1 MTSNFLAETV
11 EFFLKNGRLSSFRSN
26 VSDSGFEFKSGSY
39 GMRVKIRRS
48 MNKERS
54 HPTAQALPVDWYAD
68 EGLHE
73 TITMYSKPSSFG
85 PPVVG
90 SNIVYDSGSY
100 GTSRD
105 RQQNSDSLFGRNPSF
120 TPPYYDGESWIDIIY
135 SSNVDKVLTLE
146 EFFMSASIRAQRIPN
161 NALAWPNNPAS
172 GSNSFH
178 FPMHRSKAN
187 RYAMQL
193 TSSIN
198 LFGKSFDRSATSDIG
213 SSARWVIEPKM
224 ETPVLNFGDKT
235 RRPLTFDNIALP
247 TGGDPFDQSD
257 REGGFFGKTA
267 TPIGM
272 WHQFGLIPEKD
283 EGIHLSIEDIP
294 IDFLNK
300 SSLSSFYVGGPNM
313 KSLIDIV
320 GFDKGASRKIGKIA
334 ESKTVHE
341 AVIAIPYIIE
351 GGERKFFK
359 VCGNLIKNARSV
371 LGDGTEAVSEE
382 RPGDSIIDMVSKMK
396 KYILPPRMDFVAN
409 DSVDP
414 FAIYIFEFSHTFD
427 QNDLSYIWQ
436 NTMPTTGTSFEEAT
450 AELSHKII
458 SKELLE
464 TFKDKIKW
472 LVFKAKQRGNNNY
485 FSLVSGKSEE
495 GKEQHK
501 YSYNWPYDYF
511 SMVEFIK
518 IESQIEYSTEKAID
532 INDSFAE
539 INKSLQKGIRSTKQ
553 LVPSQE
559 KDRAY
564 ASELTT
570 AEAKAEK
577 REKRKED
584 RQKRKTRGAFKTKD
598 D

>member
-1 MTSNFLAETV
+1 
-11 EFFLKNGRLSSFRSN
+11 
-26 VSDSGFEFKSGSY
+26 
-39 GMRVKIRRS
+39 
-48 MNKERS
+48 
-54 HPTAQALPVDWYAD
+54 
-68 EGLHE
+68 
-73 TITMYSKPSSFG
+73 
-85 PPVVG
+85 
-90 SNIVYDSGSY
+90 
-100 GTSRD
+100 
-105 RQQNSDSLFGRNPSF
+105 
-120 TPPYYDGESWIDIIY
+120 
-135 SSNVDKVLTLE
+135 
-146 EFFMSASIRAQRIPN
+146 
-161 NALAWPNNPAS
+161 
-172 GSNSFH
+172 
-178 FPMHRSKAN
+178 
-187 RYAMQL
+187 
-193 TSSIN
+193 
-198 LFGKSFDRSATSDIG
+198 
-213 SSARWVIEPKM
+213 
-224 ETPVLNFGDKT
+224 
-235 RRPLTFDNIALP
+235 
-247 TGGDPFDQSD
+247 
-257 REGGFFGKTA
+257 
-267 TPIGM
+267 
-272 WHQFGLIPEKD
+272 LIF
-283 EGIHLSIEDIP
+283 S
-294 IDFLNK
+294 
-300 SSLSSFYVGGPNM
+300 
-313 KSLIDIV
+313 
-320 GFDKGASRKIGKIA
+320 SRKIGKIA

-341 AVIAIPYIIE
+341 AVIAIPYIIKD
-351 GGERKFFK
+351 GERKFFK

-396 KYILPPRMDFVAN
+396 RYILPPRMDFVAN

-414 FAIYIFEFSHTFD
+414 FAMYIFEFSHTFD

-564 ASELTT
+564 TSELTT

>member
-1 MTSNFLAETV
+1 
-11 EFFLKNGRLSSFRSN
+11 
-26 VSDSGFEFKSGSY
+26 
-39 GMRVKIRRS
+39 
-48 MNKERS
+48 MNQERK
-54 HPTAQALPVDWYAD
+54 HPTDHTLPVDWYAD
-68 EGLHE
+68 EDLHE

-85 PPVVG
+85 PPLMG
-90 SNIVYDSGSY
+90 SNILYESGSY

-120 TPPYYDGESWIDIIY
+120 TPPYYDGESWIDIVY
-135 SSNVDKVLTLE
+135 SSDTDKVLTLE
-146 EFFMSASIRAQRIPN
+146 EFFMSASTKSQRISTN
-161 NALAWPNNPAS
+161 GDTWPNNPAWNPFIIPTLNS
-172 GSNSFH
+172 SDYPMYKSN
-178 FPMHRSKAN
+178 ADT
-187 RYAMQL
+187 YAMQL
-193 TSSIN
+193 DSSIN
-198 LFGKSFDRSATSDIG
+198 LFGKKFDRAATSDIG

-235 RRPLTFDNIALP
+235 KRPLTFENITLP
-247 TGGDPFDQSD
+247 SGGDPTDNSD
-257 REGGFFGKTA
+257 RYDGYFGKTA

-294 IDFLNK
+294 VDFLKK
-300 SSLSSFYVGGPNM
+300 SSLNSFYVGGPNM
-313 KSLIDIV
+313 GSLIDLV
-320 GFDKGASRKIGKIA
+320 GFKKGDSRKIGRLA
-334 ESKTVHE
+334 ESKVVHE
-341 AVIAIPYIIE
+341 AVVAVPYIIE
-351 GGERKFFK
+351 DGQRKFFK

-396 KYILPPRMDFVAN
+396 KYILPPRMDFIAN

-436 NTMPTTGTSFEEAT
+436 NTMPTAGTSFEEAT

-464 TFKDKIKW
+464 TFKDKVKW

-485 FSLVSGKSEE
+485 FSLISSESEE
-495 GKEQHK
+495 GSEQHK

-511 SMVEFIK
+511 SMVEFVK
-518 IESQIEYSTEKAID
+518 IESEIEYSTEQAID

-539 INKSLQKGIRSTKQ
+539 INEALQKGVRSTKE
-553 LVPSQE
+553 LIPSQE

-564 ASELTT
+564 TSELSME
-570 AEAKAEK
+570 EAKAEK
-577 REKRKED
+577 KEKRKENREKRKI
-584 RQKRKTRGAFKTKD
+584 RGAFKAKD
-598 D
+598 K